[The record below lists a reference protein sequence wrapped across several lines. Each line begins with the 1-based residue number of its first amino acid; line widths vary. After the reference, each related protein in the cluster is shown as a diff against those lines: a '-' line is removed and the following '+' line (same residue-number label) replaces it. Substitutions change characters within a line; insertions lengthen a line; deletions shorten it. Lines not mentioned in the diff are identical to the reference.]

1 MKQLDFSGKWQHG
14 KRTITVNVPVMLFEE
29 EGTSIA
35 YIPVLDISGYGMNED
50 EAKKSLEVSLEEY
63 FSYTV
68 NKNTLFEDLKA
79 HGWTILKKHKP
90 YIAPEITDLI
100 NKNEYLHDIVNTRPY
115 KMNRMDVA
123 MPQYASC

>member
-29 EGTSIA
+29 EGTNIA
-35 YIPVLDISGYGMNED
+35 YIPVLDISGYGVNEE
-50 EAKKSLEVSLEEY
+50 EAKKSLEISLDAY

-79 HGWTILKKHKP
+79 HGWTIKKKNKP

>member
-1 MKQLDFSGKWQHG
+1 MKQVDFSGKWQHG
-14 KRTITVNVPVMLFEE
+14 KGTITVNVPVMLFEE
-29 EGTSIA
+29 DGTCIA
-35 YIPVLDISGYGMNED
+35 YIPVLDISGYGADED
-50 EAKKSLEVSLEEY
+50 EAKRSLETSLEAY

-68 NKNTLFEDLKA
+68 NKNTLVEDLKA
-79 HGWTILKKHKP
+79 HGWIIRKQNKP

>member
-1 MKQLDFSGKWQHG
+1 
-14 KRTITVNVPVMLFEE
+14 MLFEE
-29 EGTSIA
+29 EGTIIA

-68 NKNTLFEDLKA
+68 NKNTLFQDLKA
-79 HGWTILKKHKP
+79 HGWTIRKKDKP

>member
-1 MKQLDFSGKWQHG
+1 MKQVDLSGKWQQG
-14 KRTITVNVPVMLFEE
+14 KKTITVNVPVMLFEE
-29 EGTSIA
+29 DGTCIA
-35 YIPVLDISGYGMNED
+35 YIPVLDVSGYGSD
-50 EAKKSLEVSLEEY
+50 EEEAEKSLEISLEEY
-63 FSYTV
+63 FSYTT

-79 HGWTILKKHKP
+79 HGWTIKKKHRP

-123 MPQYASC
+123 MPQYADC